1 MMKEG
6 QRKVVEMMAQIKVMT
21 EEVMMPPMFFG
32 VL

>member
-1 MMKEG
+1 MKEG
-6 QRKVVEMMAQIKVMT
+6 QRKIVEMMAQIEVMT